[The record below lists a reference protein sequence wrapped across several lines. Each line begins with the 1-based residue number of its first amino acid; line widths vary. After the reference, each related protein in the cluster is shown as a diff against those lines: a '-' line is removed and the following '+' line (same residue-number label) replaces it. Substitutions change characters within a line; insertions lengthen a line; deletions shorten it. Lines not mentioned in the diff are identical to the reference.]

1 LIGARGSLRGSREA
15 AGEKSIRENEVR
27 GLLGRIGLFLALVSI
42 GALSAGCGGGGGEET
57 TVPTT
62 ATTPAAATP
71 AAGEGTIGIG
81 QAETVRDVPFS
92 LNTEQ
97 PIPPDFKEAYQRQA
111 LITVQFYK
119 VGEDPFYPQGLRAD
133 ESVRASIERLRPE
146 YPTIEFFSYDIDN
159 PGTTESSEGLQP
171 GQYGTL
177 AAQLGVGF
185 TPFVAMLAPS
195 GDQYV
200 ITNLFQGYVPRPVL
214 SQALFDLSAVQV
226 ETNTSDVDVV
236 LEQIEL
242 TETGGGIEY
251 FTVENA
257 SRQPVNLQ
265 NFSLQVLDP
274 ETGEVNPDSPGVTIN
289 EAVEIRPRQSV
300 SIGRVPDVVDADGE
314 RVVGTFEGGEAL
326 QLVPGDQVALLD
338 SGGAVAST
346 YTL

>member
-1 LIGARGSLRGSREA
+1 LPAR
-15 AGEKSIRENEVR
+15 V
-27 GLLGRIGLFLALVSI
+27 GLFLALILI
-42 GALSAGCGGGGGEET
+42 GALSAGCGGGGEET
-57 TVPTT
+57 TIPPA
-62 ATTPAAATP
+62 ATTPAAVSP
-71 AAGEGTIGIG
+71 AAGEGTVGTG
-81 QAETVRDVPFS
+81 QVETIKDVPFS

-97 PIPPDFKEAYQRQA
+97 PVPPDLEEAYQRQS
-111 LITVQFYK
+111 LIVVQFYK
-119 VGEDPFYPQGLRAD
+119 VAEDPFYPQGLEAD
-133 ESVRASIERLRPE
+133 QQVRASMDQLRPD

-159 PGTTESSEGLQP
+159 PGSTESSEGLQP

-226 ETNTSDVDVV
+226 ESNTSDVAVV
-236 LEQIEL
+236 LVQIEL

-251 FTVENA
+251 FTVENR
-257 SRQPVNLQ
+257 SRRPVNLQ

-274 ETGEVNPDSPGVTIN
+274 ETGEVNPDSPGITIN
-289 EAVEIRPRQSV
+289 EAIEVEPERSV
-300 SIGRVPDVVDADGE
+300 SIGRVPNVVDADGE

-326 QLVPGDQVALLD
+326 ELTPGDQIALLD

-346 YTL
+346 YTM

>member
-1 LIGARGSLRGSREA
+1 MVP
-15 AGEKSIRENEVR
+15 AGETFIRVNGVR
-27 GLLGRIGLFLALVSI
+27 SLPARVGLSLALIFI
-42 GALSAGCGGGGGEET
+42 GALSAGCGGGGEET
-57 TVPTT
+57 TVPP
-62 ATTPAAATP
+62 AVTTPAAASP
-71 AAGEGTIGIG
+71 SPGEGTVGIG
-81 QAETVRDVPFS
+81 QAETVRDAPFS

-97 PIPPDFKEAYQRQA
+97 PVPPEFREAYQRQA
-111 LITVQFYK
+111 LIVVQFYK
-119 VGEDPFYPQGLRAD
+119 VGEDPFYPQGLKAD
-133 ESVRASIERLRPE
+133 EQVRASIELLRPE

-159 PGTTESSEGLQP
+159 PGTTESSEGLEP

-195 GDQYV
+195 GEQYV

-226 ETNTSDVDVV
+226 ESNTSDVDVV

-242 TETGGGIEY
+242 TESGGGIEY
-251 FTVENA
+251 FTVENG
-257 SRQPVNLQ
+257 SRRPVNLQ

-274 ETGEVNPDSPGVTIN
+274 ETGEVNPDSPGITIN
-289 EAVEIRPRQSV
+289 EPIVVEPMRSV

-326 QLVPGDQVALLD
+326 ELAPGDQVALLD

-346 YTL
+346 ITV

>member
-1 LIGARGSLRGSREA
+1 LPAR
-15 AGEKSIRENEVR
+15 V
-27 GLLGRIGLFLALVSI
+27 GLFLALFSVGGLI
-42 GALSAGCGGGGGEET
+42 AGCGGGGGEET
-57 TVPTT
+57 TVPAT
-62 ATTPAAATP
+62 ATTPAAASP
-71 AAGEGTIGIG
+71 APGEGTIGIG
-81 QAETVRDVPFS
+81 QAETIKDVPFA

-97 PIPPDFKEAYQRQA
+97 PVPPDFKEAYQRQA
-111 LITVQFYK
+111 LIVVQFYK
-119 VGEDPFYPQGLRAD
+119 MGEDPFYPQGLQAD
-133 ESVRASIERLRPE
+133 EEVRASIERLRTE

-159 PGTTESSEGLQP
+159 PGTTESREGLDP

-195 GDQYV
+195 GEQYV

-251 FTVENA
+251 FTVEN
-257 SRQPVNLQ
+257 SSKRPVNLQ

-274 ETGEVNPDSPGVTIN
+274 ETGEVNPDLPGVTIN
-289 EAVEIRPRQSV
+289 EAIEVPPKQSV
-300 SIGRVPDVVDADGE
+300 SIGRVPAVVDADGE

-326 QLVPGDQVALLD
+326 QLAPGDQVALLD

-346 YTL
+346 VTV